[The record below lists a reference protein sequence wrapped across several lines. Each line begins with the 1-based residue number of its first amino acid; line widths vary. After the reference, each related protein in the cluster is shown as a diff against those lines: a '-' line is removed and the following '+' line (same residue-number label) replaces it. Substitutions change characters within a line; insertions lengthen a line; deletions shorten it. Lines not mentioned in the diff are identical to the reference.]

1 MQDSNSKNKNKIKN
15 NHYNLP
21 NSKNAPEY
29 IDNSDMNGKC
39 SPNAQHY
46 LIGMSGKY
54 NSGMLNEETLQKAP
68 VSGPVNQFFCGE
80 MSLNGDL
87 ARRIAADDQ
96 TNIYQNNAMTPSI
109 MSSHSNKR

>member
-1 MQDSNSKNKNKIKN
+1 LQDSNSKNKNKIKN
-15 NHYNLP
+15 NHFNLP

-96 TNIYQNNAMTPSI
+96 TNINHI
-109 MSSHSNKR
+109 MVSLK

>member
-1 MQDSNSKNKNKIKN
+1 
-15 NHYNLP
+15 
-21 NSKNAPEY
+21 
-29 IDNSDMNGKC
+29 MNGKC